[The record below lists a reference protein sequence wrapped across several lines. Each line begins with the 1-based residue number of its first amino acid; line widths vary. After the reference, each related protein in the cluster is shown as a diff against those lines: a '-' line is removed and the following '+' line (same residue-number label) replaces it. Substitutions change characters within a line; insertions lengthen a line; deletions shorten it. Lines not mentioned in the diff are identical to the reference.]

1 MLHSTILEARD
12 LSKSFAG
19 PPLFTALS
27 FRVEKGLFAV
37 TGRNGSGKTTLIKI
51 LASLLRPGAGTVR
64 IERAGKELSGD
75 ERRLAVGWAGPDL
88 AFYDDL
94 SAVENLVFFRK
105 AAGWRVDAT
114 ELERR
119 LADSGLDPLSARRR
133 VGGYSTGMKQRLRI
147 AFALLFDPPVLLLD
161 EPALGLDAEGR
172 AAVEGV
178 IAGRRREAVVVVA
191 SNDPRDFAQPDQVIE
206 LGRNR

>member
-1 MLHSTILEARD
+1 MLSTILEARD

-27 FRVEKGLFAV
+27 FRLENGLLAV

-64 IERAGKELSGD
+64 IERAGEELSGD
-75 ERRLAVGWAGPDL
+75 ERRLAVGSAGPDL

-94 SAVENLVFFRK
+94 SAVENLAFFRK
-105 AAGWRVDAT
+105 AAGWRADTA

-119 LADSGLDPLSARRR
+119 LPDTGLELSAARRR
-133 VGGYSTGMKQRLRI
+133 VGGYSTGMRQRLRI

-178 IAGRRREAVVVVA
+178 IARRRREAVVVVA
-191 SNDPRDFAQPDQVIE
+191 SNDPRDLAQPDQVIE